1 LKGFIRMHSTLTLH
15 FLPAL
20 PSPKLL
26 REFRKDAGW
35 DQDTD
40 ALRRGLMPG
49 SEVKWATVQSGKKTV
64 GIARLELARPQ
75 FCYVSELM
83 VLKAWRG
90 RGIGE
95 WFMKQI
101 ELHCF
106 ETGIP
111 RVLLQPKE
119 EARAFYEK
127 LDFVADPMV
136 AGFLKKDIAP
146 QRRRMLPF

>member
-1 LKGFIRMHSTLTLH
+1 
-15 FLPAL
+15 
-20 PSPKLL
+20 
-26 REFRKDAGW
+26 
-35 DQDTD
+35 
-40 ALRRGLMPG
+40 
-49 SEVKWATVQSGKKTV
+49 
-64 GIARLELARPQ
+64 
-75 FCYVSELM
+75 M

-111 RVLLQPKE
+111 RVLLQPDDS
-119 EARAFYEK
+119 ARAFYEK
-127 LDFVADPMV
+127 LDFVVDPLV
-136 AGFLKKDIAP
+136 AGFMKKDVAP

>member
-1 LKGFIRMHSTLTLH
+1 MHATLTLH

-40 ALRRGLMPG
+40 ALRGGLMPG

-136 AGFLKKDIAP
+136 AGFLKKDIAL

>member
-1 LKGFIRMHSTLTLH
+1 MPASLTLH
-15 FLPAL
+15 LLAAL

-35 DQDTD
+35 DKDTD
-40 ALRRGLMPG
+40 AMRGGLMPG
-49 SEVKWATVQSGKKTV
+49 SEVKWATVQSGQKTI

-83 VLKAWRG
+83 ILKAWRG

-111 RVLLQPKE
+111 RVLLQPKD

-136 AGFLKKDIAP
+136 AGFMKKDIAP

>member
-1 LKGFIRMHSTLTLH
+1 MHSTLTLH

>member
-1 LKGFIRMHSTLTLH
+1 MHANLTLR
-15 FLPAL
+15 LSPAL
-20 PSPKLL
+20 PNSKLL
-26 REFRKDAGW
+26 QEFRKDAGW
-35 DQDTD
+35 DKETD
-40 ALRRGLMPG
+40 AMRGGLWPG
-49 SEVKWATVQSGKKTV
+49 SQVEWATVLSGQKTV

-111 RVLLQPKE
+111 RVVLQPKD

-127 LDFVADPMV
+127 LDFVSDPLV
-136 AGFLKKDIAP
+136 AGFMKKDIAP
-146 QRRRMLPF
+146 MRRRMLPF

>member
-1 LKGFIRMHSTLTLH
+1 MHASLTLH
-15 FLPAL
+15 LLAAL

-35 DQDTD
+35 DKDTD
-40 ALRRGLMPG
+40 AMRGGLMPG
-49 SEVKWATVQSGKKTV
+49 SEVKWATVQSGQKTV

-83 VLKAWRG
+83 ILKAWRG

-106 ETGIP
+106 ETDIP
-111 RVLLQPKE
+111 RVLLQPKND
-119 EARAFYEK
+119 ARAFYEK

-136 AGFLKKDIAP
+136 AGFMKKDIAP